1 MIYFI
6 VFKYFYREDSALLEE
21 IVTLDVIGNKRDDE
35 SSRRKLIWKALLNDD
50 DNFEQIRNVIQ
61 WQKTS
66 RNGAP
71 V

>member
-1 MIYFI
+1 LIYFI